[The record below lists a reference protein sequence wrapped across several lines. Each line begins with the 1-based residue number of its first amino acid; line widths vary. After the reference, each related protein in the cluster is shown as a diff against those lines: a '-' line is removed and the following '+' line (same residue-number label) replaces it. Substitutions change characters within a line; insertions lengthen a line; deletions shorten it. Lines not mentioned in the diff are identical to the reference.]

1 MRSKNEILVDAE
13 KRIEHLEYFDKWG
26 QLKESQRAD
35 LSLFKELVV
44 LVKGE
49 QEWKIN

>member
-13 KRIEHLEYFDKWG
+13 KRIEHLEYFDAKIG
-26 QLKESQRAD
+26 LKENLRVD
-35 LSLFKELVV
+35 LMLLKELVA

-49 QEWKIN
+49 QE

>member
-26 QLKESQRAD
+26 QLKESKRAD
-35 LSLFKELVV
+35 LALFKELVA

-49 QEWKIN
+49 KEWKIN